1 MNLPS
6 LLVLESKFASG
17 AVVQN
22 DSPEIPKGPGKAGLL
37 QYRLYFLEGL
47 DSLISYSHEFEAADD
62 DRAIRISE
70 AWREGRGAELWCGSR
85 KVKSWDHTHD
95 R

>member
-1 MNLPS
+1 M
-6 LLVLESKFASG
+6 
-17 AVVQN
+17 VQ
-22 DSPEIPKGPGKAGLL
+22 DDGPEVPKTQGRGGLR

-47 DSLISYSHEFEAADD
+47 DSLISYSHEFEAEDD
-62 DRAIRISE
+62 ERAVRISE
-70 AWREGRGAELWCGSR
+70 AWREGRRAELWCGSR